1 MYKDFI
7 SKFSKLVE
15 NVTARS
21 SNAGFL
27 IGDQVKFTKKAAK
40 SPWFNNMNEIYLRD
54 LAEFMA
60 CEVPMRIAAIRSDS
74 TPAAFG
80 FATGQDNVGAE
91 RFADVYMEIAPG
103 RQGRII
109 TVPCSVLEVVD
120 NGANISS
127 YIDKWRR
134 ENKITIK
141 PEEVKSTDAN
151 KTNPKNNTQI
161 PAASAKSAKVK
172 TPAKS
177 AK

>member
-109 TVPCSVLEVVD
+109 TVPCSVLEEKLFVV
-120 NGANISS
+120 NVEHKRPRAGACQDARVAAVGILGGVERPPR
-127 YIDKWRR
+127 DARR
-134 ENKITIK
+134 L
-141 PEEVKSTDAN
+141 
-151 KTNPKNNTQI
+151 
-161 PAASAKSAKVK
+161 PALR
-172 TPAKS
+172 TLHRYFPGQRH
-177 AK
+177 